1 MWLFPSC
8 IPLLVGT
15 GNAILDQPVTPVLYI
30 SADIIYYS
38 VCGQTSQIAYFSFCF
53 VCLFLRQHFLV

>member
-1 MWLFPSC
+1 MDAALSRC

-15 GNAILDQPVTPVLYI
+15 GNAILDQPVTPVLYT
-30 SADIIYYS
+30 SADVRYYS

-53 VCLFLRQHFLV
+53 VCF